1 MKKNH
6 IAIFSLIVIT
16 SVILFFIFKPVLQHP
31 NGYIFSKSGD
41 AIKGYYNFS
50 YSLKYNSGTKL
61 DGVNYPYGEHSQYDN
76 TQPSQ
81 LGIFRVINN
90 IVPISTSGI
99 GILNLSM
106 ILSILLAIPFIF
118 LILRRSKLPIWYSSV
133 VTIIILFLS
142 PQLQRFQAQIE
153 MSYLFFI
160 PMLWYFLIKFRD
172 GKNQWVWAT
181 FITLLGILGG
191 FTSSYYLGFY
201 SFFIFAI
208 ILSDCWI
215 GRKELKKHLKPGIG
229 LFALAIVP
237 ILIATG
243 FALLT
248 DWVSDRPENPFGFF
262 VYKSNLFSI
271 FMPFDQLVKLL
282 PENIYNM
289 TGIKWE
295 GQAFVGLPA
304 MVVAV
309 VFSIMF
315 LYRFYTRRNIA
326 TIFPLKELNTFLLA
340 AFLILLFSMCI
351 PGTGI
356 LAVIIPPL
364 KQFRAL
370 GRFSWIFFYVFTIY
384 AAIYIYQYFI
394 KLREDGKM
402 KKSVWFIVLTLAF
415 WSYDAYANADASF
428 RNIISIN
435 DKLEKSDT
443 EYLTKTKINP
453 TDFQAIFALPFAN
466 TTGDKL
472 MLERGMNAFA
482 EAMKCSYHTHLPII
496 ESLSPYISFENA
508 LSSVQILADSCIRK
522 TRFDDMNSKPILLVC
537 ANENLSK
544 EEAWLK
550 DRSEIIWSDKY
561 VSLAKISPEFFS
573 KSYQSWISWA
583 DSIQNTLQ
591 GNEKMKAD
599 VDLKKVFFLDFD
611 QQKSKNIFTGNGAL
625 YKRNK
630 TVDVFTEN
638 LPEKGMTG
646 NYNLSFWLYFDTR
659 VFDMPKATINIIDK
673 YDFITDKIILSTRQE
688 HNIYKNWIRIDQPV
702 TFNPG
707 FKYQLE
713 LEGKYITIDN
723 LLIQPEGSNVY
734 VKSGNVETMNNFVI
748 ER

>member
-6 IAIFSLIVIT
+6 IAIFSLIVVT
-16 SVILFFIFKPVLQHP
+16 SIILGFIFCKVLQHP
-31 NGYIFSKSGD
+31 DSYLFSKSGD

-50 YSLKYNSGTKL
+50 YSLKYSSGTKL
-61 DGVNYPYGEHSQYDN
+61 DGVNYPYGEHIQFDN
-76 TQPSQ
+76 VQPSQ
-81 LGIFRVINN
+81 LGIFRIINKF
-90 IVPISTSGI
+90 IPISTSGI

-118 LILRRSKLPIWYSSV
+118 LILRRSKLPVWYSAII
-133 VTIIILFLS
+133 TLIILFLS
-142 PQLQRFQAQIE
+142 PQLQRLQAQIE

-160 PMLWYFLIKFRD
+160 PMLWYFLIKIRK
-172 GKNQWVWAT
+172 GKSDWIWRILVV
-181 FITLLGILGG
+181 LLGIFGG

-201 SFFIFAI
+201 SFFLFAI

-215 GRKELKKHLKPGIG
+215 GRKELKKHLKPGIE
-229 LFALAIVP
+229 LFALAIIP
-237 ILIATG
+237 ILIVNG
-243 FALLT
+243 FALFT
-248 DWVSDRPENPFGFF
+248 DWVPDRPENPFGFF
-262 VYKSNLFSI
+262 EYKANLFSI
-271 FMPFDQLVKLL
+271 FMPFDQLFKLL

-289 TGIKWE
+289 TGIEWE

-309 VFSIMF
+309 IFSMMF
-315 LYRFYTRRNIA
+315 LYRFYTRRDIA
-326 TIFPLKELNTFLLA
+326 AIFPHKELNTFLLA
-340 AFLILLFSMCI
+340 AFLVLLFSMCI

-356 LAVIIPPL
+356 LAKIIPPL

-384 AAIYIYQYFI
+384 TSIYIYQYFI
-394 KLREDGKM
+394 KLREEGKIQ
-402 KKSVWFIVLTLAF
+402 KSVWFIALTLAF
-415 WSYDAYANADASF
+415 WSYDAYANAHASF
-428 RNIISIN
+428 KNIVSVN
-435 DKLEKSDT
+435 DKLETSDT
-443 EYLTKTKINP
+443 EYLSKTKIEP
-453 TDFQAIFALPFAN
+453 TDYQAIFFLPFAN
-466 TTGDKL
+466 ATGDKL
-472 MLERGMNAFA
+472 MMERGMNAFT

-537 ANENLSK
+537 TNENLSK
-544 EEAWLK
+544 EEQWLK

-561 VSLAKISPEFFS
+561 VSLAKVLPEMFT
-573 KSYQSWISWA
+573 KSYQNWVSWA
-583 DSIQNTLQ
+583 DSIKTTLA

-599 VDLKKVFFLDFD
+599 VELKKVFFLDFE
-611 QQKSKNIFTGNGAL
+611 QMKSKNIFAGKGAL

-630 TVDVFTEN
+630 AVDVFTEDF
-638 LPEKGMTG
+638 PAKGMTG
-646 NYNLSFWLYFDTR
+646 NYNLSFWLFFDTR
-659 VFDMPKATINIIDK
+659 VFDMPKATINIIDR

-688 HNIYKNWIRIDQPV
+688 HNVYNNWIRIEQPV

-713 LEGKYITIDN
+713 VEGKYISIDN